1 MQEEGGMVLK
11 RVSTIIPLGNLTRRG
26 TAKEFESKR
35 RKLSEPGPMKNRN
48 SWIGNTEVDGL
59 DECKVLA
66 QGSSMKYSMF
76 TVIWMSFI
84 FLGIGVFEGCIVF
97 FLSMYIF
104 CYYMH
109 FRNKSCYIPL
119 WWWDKRFCK
128 SWLITLVSFF
138 AMPFANSR
146 QELKR
151 ELP

>member
-1 MQEEGGMVLK
+1 MVLK

-76 TVIWMSFI
+76 YVIWMSFI
-84 FLGIGVFEGCIVF
+84 FWGIGVFEGCIVF
-97 FLSMYIF
+97 FLQCKYCAQICTSETIPVIF
-104 CYYMH
+104 RYGGGISASA
-109 FRNKSCYIPL
+109 R
-119 WWWDKRFCK
+119 
-128 SWLITLVSFF
+128 VG
-138 AMPFANSR
+138 
-146 QELKR
+146 
-151 ELP
+151 